1 MPEALMSSSLEIS
14 TNTVPATRA
23 PLTLLGW
30 CRLVC
35 VLAAVF
41 AVMTLATLVMLL
53 AGLFTMFLT
62 RRFYT
67 EVLARSLGRIV
78 LCLCGVRLMVH
89 HEGPLSAGQVV
100 YISNHTSTLDCFV
113 LIALGLPN
121 TRFFLS
127 GFLRKNPLICIMGYL
142 TGTIWTVPQTRPEK
156 RRQIFQRAER
166 ILHRSGESVYLSPEG
181 ERVRTGEIAHFNKG
195 AFHLATNLRAPLV
208 PFYIAIPPETDPGLG
223 LDVRPGTVH
232 VYFQPP
238 IPTDDWRLEDLERN
252 RTCVRDFF
260 VRLHEQ
266 RRLITR

>member
-1 MPEALMSSSLEIS
+1 MSSSLEIPQS
-14 TNTVPATRA
+14 SVPAARA

-41 AVMTLATLVMLL
+41 AVMTVATVIMLL
-53 AGLFTMFLT
+53 AGLCTLFLA

-67 EVLARSLGRIV
+67 EVLARNLGRIV
-78 LCLCGVRLMVH
+78 LWLCGVRLVVH
-89 HEGPLSAGQVV
+89 HEGPLPAGQVV
-100 YISNHTSTLDCFV
+100 YVSNHTSTLDCFV

-121 TRFFLS
+121 ARFFLS

-142 TGTIWTVPQTRPEK
+142 TGTIWTVPQTRPDK

-166 ILHRSGESVYLSPEG
+166 ILRRTGESVYLSPEG
-181 ERVRTGEIAHFNKG
+181 ERIRTGEIGHFNKG
-195 AFHLATNLRAPLV
+195 AFHLATNLHAPLV

-223 LDVRPGTVH
+223 VDVRPGTVH
-232 VYFQPP
+232 VSFQPP
-238 IPTDDWRLEDLERN
+238 IRTDDWRLEDLERN
-252 RTCVRDFF
+252 RSAVRDFF

-266 RRLITR
+266 RRLIAP